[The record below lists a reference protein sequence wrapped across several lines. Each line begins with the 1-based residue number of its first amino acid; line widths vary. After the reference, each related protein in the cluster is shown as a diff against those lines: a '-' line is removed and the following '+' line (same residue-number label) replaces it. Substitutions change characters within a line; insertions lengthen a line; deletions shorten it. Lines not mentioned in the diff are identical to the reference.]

1 MKTKVLFLGL
11 AIASMASANS
21 QTFNKNNYAFEVGN
35 MAANPS
41 VKSSCNWWLQDN
53 DVFAVTDSKNHTPN
67 GKRSLCFKS
76 ERTLEK
82 LKMACG
88 TFNQNGLVELKDGKY
103 IAKCWIFIESGKLK
117 NFMMYFPNAKY
128 KDGKK
133 LAPNSNEKPD
143 FESPYRSSML
153 KTGWVKPGK
162 WVQVKSEPF
171 HLDGNK
177 EIDMLKAPLHINVP
191 KGTEP
196 VVFYIDDITFEKV
209 D

>member
-11 AIASMASANS
+11 VIASMASANA
-21 QTFNKNNYAFEVGN
+21 QTFNKNNYAFEVGK
-35 MAANPS
+35 MAANLS
-41 VKSSCNWWLQDN
+41 VKSSCNWWLQ
-53 DVFAVTDSKNHTPN
+53 
-67 GKRSLCFKS
+67 
-76 ERTLEK
+76 E
-82 LKMACG
+82 
-88 TFNQNGLVELKDGKY
+88 
-103 IAKCWIFIESGKLK
+103 
-117 NFMMYFPNAKY
+117 
-128 KDGKK
+128 
-133 LAPNSNEKPD
+133 
-143 FESPYRSSML
+143 SML